1 MATLVII
8 YDSKTGNT
16 ERMAKSIAGGAKSV
30 NGVNVLLKKLG
41 EPFSLRILDEADAI
55 ILGAPAHYAHVT
67 PEMRNFLAD
76 LKDENA
82 AGRLKLKGKIGAAF
96 GSYGW
101 DGGVAIGRLAIEMKN
116 LGIKVESPVLAQ
128 VPPLPHSS
136 LNEKSLKEC
145 QELGKTIAKKT
156 VKP

>member
-16 ERMAKSIAGGAKSV
+16 EKMAKSIADGAKSV
-30 NGVNVLLKKLG
+30 SGVNVLIKKLG
-41 EPFSLRILDEADAI
+41 EPFSIRILNDADAI

-76 LKDENA
+76 IKDENA
-82 AGRLKLKGKIGAAF
+82 TGRLKLKGKIGAVF

-101 DGGVAIGRLAIEMKN
+101 DGGVAIERLAIEMKN

-136 LNEKSLKEC
+136 PNEKFLKEC

-156 VKP
+156 LKQ